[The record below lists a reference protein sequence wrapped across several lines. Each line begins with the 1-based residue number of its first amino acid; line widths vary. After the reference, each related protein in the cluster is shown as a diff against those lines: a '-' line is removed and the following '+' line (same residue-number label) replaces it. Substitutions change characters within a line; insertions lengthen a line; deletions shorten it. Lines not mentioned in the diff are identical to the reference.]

1 MNEINQNAVQEKS
14 AYNIALIVY
23 IMQTLSFFAG
33 VTAIVGIII
42 NYVKLDEVKETWIES
57 HFRWQIRTFWVALL
71 WTVVGGVAIVI
82 GIGFIILA
90 VTFVWY
96 VYRIAK
102 GWMRLSEYK
111 SIS

>member
-57 HFRWQIRTFWVALL
+57 HFRWQIRTFWFALL